1 MMTALASVIDS
12 KDPDEIERIIQQGIP
27 DPVGTF
33 YRFSLARSLLRRA
46 ALVPDAQR
54 HELPLPKASEGRS
67 T

>member
-12 KDPDEIERIIQQGIP
+12 DDPDEIDAIIREGIP

-33 YRFSLARSLLRRA
+33 YRFGLANSLLRRGK
-46 ALVPDAQR
+46 VPAGGKTADAGS
-54 HELPLPKASEGRS
+54 P